1 MNQTIHQVF
10 WVFKNGQPLE
20 EIPKYKDNVKAT
32 QEFCKTNDI
41 EYKLWGLKEC
51 EKLVYQEFPEY
62 IDLWKN
68 FRYEIQRVDFIR
80 YCILYQF
87 GGLYIDCD
95 IRPVKNLE
103 LVFKDKLF
111 FVHWSN
117 DEKKL
122 PYNAVMG
129 AYQGQELFLDIL
141 KECERSYLEKSK
153 MEIYDTWKG
162 RFIFQTTG
170 HHMLERVMKKQKM
183 NKNKYFHDCLY
194 IDNPEKKG
202 MSAIGEM
209 NKSLF
214 FDSNASVWF
223 ENLI

>member
-20 EIPKYKDNVKAT
+20 EIPKYKDNVEAT

-129 AYQGQELFLDIL
+129 AHQGQELFLDIL

>member
-1 MNQTIHQVF
+1 MNQTIHQIYGIF
-10 WVFKNGQPLE
+10 NDGISLE
-20 EIPKYKDNVKAT
+20 EIPKYRDNVKAT

-51 EKLVYQEFPEY
+51 DKLLYQEFPEY
-62 IDLWKN
+62 IDLWEN
-68 FRYEIQRVDFIR
+68 FRYPIQKADFIR

-87 GGLYIDCD
+87 GGLYVDCD
-95 IRPVKNLE
+95 ICPVKNLDS
-103 LVFKDKLF
+103 VFKDKLF

-129 AYQGQELFLDIL
+129 AHQGQELFLDIMT
-141 KECERSYLEKSK
+141 ECERSYLEKSK
-153 MEIYDTWKG
+153 MEVYDTWKG

-170 HHMLERVMKKQKM
+170 HHALERVMKKQKI
-183 NKNKYFHDCLY
+183 NKQKYFHDCLY

-209 NKSLF
+209 NKALF
-214 FDSNASVWF
+214 FDSNSSEWYN
-223 ENLI
+223 NLV